1 MKKIGISM
9 LLIIGMLLAACAGNQ
24 ESGTAETE
32 TDTEAPLKKI
42 RLSMSYIPNVQFAP
56 FYVAVEK
63 GYFRDGGIEVEFD
76 YSYETD
82 GVTLVGADELQ
93 FAIVSG
99 EQVLLARAQDIPIV
113 YVMAWWQ
120 EYPVGVAAM
129 AENNIQTPADLEGKK
144 IGIPGLF
151 GASYVGLRALLE
163 AGGLDEDDVV
173 LDSIGFNQV
182 EALVGKQEDA
192 IVVYVVNEPVQL
204 RAMGYEVSVISVAD
218 YVHLASNGIIT
229 NENTISNNPDLI
241 KRMVNAAMRGVAYTI
256 EHPEEAFEIS
266 KKYID
271 GLAEADQSV
280 QMEILLS
287 SINLWKSE
295 SLGVSNLEYWQNM
308 QEVLLQMGLLSQPL
322 DVTEAFSNEFIGE

>member
-1 MKKIGISM
+1 MKKIGIGM
-9 LLIIGMLLAACAGNQ
+9 LLITGILLAACAGNQ
-24 ESGTAETE
+24 ESGAAEAETV
-32 TDTEAPLKKI
+32 TEAPLKKV

-63 GYFRDGGIEVEFD
+63 GYFRDEGIEVEFD

-99 EQVLLARAQDIPIV
+99 EQVLLARAQEIPIV

-182 EALVGKQEDA
+182 EALVGEQEDA

-204 RAMGYEVSVISVAD
+204 RAMGYDVSVISVAD

-229 NENTISNNPDLI
+229 NENTIRDNPDLI
-241 KRMVNAAMRGVAYTI
+241 KGMVNAAMLGVAYSI

-266 KKYID
+266 KKYIE
-271 GLAEADQSV
+271 GLAEDDQSV

>member
-182 EALVGKQEDA
+182 EALVGEQEDA

>member
-1 MKKIGISM
+1 MKKNGIGM
-9 LLIIGMLLAACAGNQ
+9 LLIIGILLAACAGNK
-24 ESGTAETE
+24 ESGTAEAE
-32 TDTEAPLKKI
+32 ADTEAALKKV

-56 FYVAVEK
+56 FYVAMEK
-63 GYFRDGGIEVEFD
+63 GFFRDEGIEVEFD
-76 YSYETD
+76 YSFETD
-82 GVTLVGADELQ
+82 GVTLVGADEIQ

-129 AENNIQTPADLEGKK
+129 AEKNILTPTDLEGKK

-163 AGGLDEDDVV
+163 AGGLNEDDVV

-182 EALVGKQEDA
+182 EALVAEQEDA
-192 IVVYVVNEPVQL
+192 VVIYVVNEPVQL
-204 RAMGYEVSVISVAD
+204 RALGYEVSVISVAD

-229 NENTISNNPDLI
+229 NENTIRDNPDLV
-241 KRMVNAAMRGVAYTI
+241 KGMVNAATRGVAYTI

-266 KKYID
+266 KKYVD
-271 GLAEADQSV
+271 GLAEADQAV

-322 DVTEAFSNEFIGE
+322 DVKEAFSNEFIGE

>member
-1 MKKIGISM
+1 MKKIGIGM

-24 ESGTAETE
+24 ESGAAEAETV
-32 TDTEAPLKKI
+32 TEAPLKKV

-63 GYFRDGGIEVEFD
+63 GYFRDEGIEVEFD

-99 EQVLLARAQDIPIV
+99 EQVLLARAQEIPIV

-182 EALVGKQEDA
+182 EALVGEQEDA
-192 IVVYVVNEPVQL
+192 IVIYVVNEPVQL
-204 RAMGYEVSVISVAD
+204 RAMGYDVSVISVAD

-229 NENTISNNPDLI
+229 NENTIRDNPDLI
-241 KRMVNAAMRGVAYTI
+241 KGMVNAAMLGVAYSI

-266 KKYID
+266 KKYIE
-271 GLAEADQSV
+271 GLAEDDQSV